1 MYQQPYQPQPWDW
14 QPSPPPP
21 PPLPPQ
27 LPKQNIWPLVA
38 ILLALFLLL
47 AVGAVAYLLGTRQQ
61 QTPVVVTIATSTPVP
76 TLAATATATPGQQV
90 TTGKHITAIHTGT
103 GFNENTGAVEG
114 EKSIFSTGET
124 VWIVYTVTNPDKGAT
139 AVLKLY
145 NNGTYESSSDPVDLD
160 PVTNTYANSVNVEQT
175 GTHEVVIYY
184 NGSPEA
190 SITFDV
196 I

>member
-1 MYQQPYQPQPWDW
+1 MYQQPYQPWDW
-14 QPSPPPP
+14 QTSPQPPPP
-21 PPLPPQ
+21 PPPPTKQ
-27 LPKQNIWPLVA
+27 QNIWPLAV

-61 QTPVVVTIATSTPVP
+61 QSPVVVTVATSTSVP
-76 TLAATATATPGQQV
+76 TLAATATPTPGQQV

-114 EKSIFSTGET
+114 EKSTFSTGET
-124 VWIVYTVTNPDKGAT
+124 VWIVYTVTNPDQGAT
-139 AVLKLY
+139 VVLKLY
-145 NNGTYESSSDPVDLD
+145 NNGVYESSSDPVNLD
-160 PVTNTYANSVNVEQT
+160 PVTNTYANSVNANLV
-175 GTHEVVIYY
+175 GPHEVVIYY

-190 SITFDV
+190 SITFNV